1 MSGNDALTK
10 AIADGFDRLS
20 APILISSLLLTAF
33 LASFLAPLPEFTT
46 DLSSFAPDTEADDAN
61 ERADASMGPSSH
73 LIYINVKPSVGD
85 NEIPNVLEMGALHEL
100 AEDHRRVEEYSEQN
114 GGFVTSQ
121 INAAE
126 VLQLSLIH
134 I

>member
-100 AEDHRRVEEYSEQN
+100 AEDHRRVEE
-114 GGFVTSQ
+114 
-121 INAAE
+121 
-126 VLQLSLIH
+126 LSLIH